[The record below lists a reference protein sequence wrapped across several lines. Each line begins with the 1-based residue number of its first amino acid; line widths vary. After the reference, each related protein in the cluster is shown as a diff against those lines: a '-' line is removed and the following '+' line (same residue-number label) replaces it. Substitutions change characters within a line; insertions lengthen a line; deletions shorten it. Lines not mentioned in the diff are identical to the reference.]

1 MPRKQRRRRLTRLL
15 GMRRR
20 SLRRRRRCTLSRT
33 CMPFPTI
40 NRHTPTHTH
49 IHTHQHTRT
58 CTLNYTRN
66 YKYAHATPI
75 AHPALCSTG
84 TRTEILPTQV
94 HAHKPKY
101 TQHSHNACQA
111 APPADGAPAPAAD
124 AAKPAAPAGDEA
136 PKPKKKKVSYSIF
149 PCSTRGAQ
157 AHTRTRAH
165 AHTRIRTRAH
175 ALMLART
182 HNTHAFLLPY

>member
-49 IHTHQHTRT
+49 IHTRQHTRT

-84 TRTEILPTQV
+84 TRTEILPTQM
-94 HAHKPKY
+94 HTHIPKY

-111 APPADGAPAPAAD
+111 APPADGAPAPAAEKKAD
-124 AAKPAAPAGDEA
+124 APKAEEKKADAPAGDEA
-136 PKPKKKKVSYSIF
+136 PKPKKKKVHIF
-149 PCSTRGAQ
+149 
-157 AHTRTRAH
+157 
-165 AHTRIRTRAH
+165 
-175 ALMLART
+175 LARV
-182 HNTHAFLLPY
+182 LLLLWPIRS

>member
-40 NRHTPTHTH
+40 NRHTPAHTH

-58 CTLNYTRN
+58 CTLNYTCN

-75 AHPALCSTG
+75 AHPTLCSTG
-84 TRTEILPTQV
+84 TRTEILPTQM
-94 HAHKPKY
+94 HTHIPKY

-111 APPADGAPAPAAD
+111 APPADGAPAPAAEKKAD
-124 AAKPAAPAGDEA
+124 APKAEEKKADAPAGDEA
-136 PKPKKKKVSYSIF
+136 PKPKKKKKVHTL
-149 PCSTRGAQ
+149 PHLHTLPHDRP
-157 AHTRTRAH
+157 AHSLT
-165 AHTRIRTRAH
+165 
-175 ALMLART
+175 LV
-182 HNTHAFLLPY
+182 